1 LEFLPNLRTVSLM
14 SRRSPSPAHGLIGMN
29 QVNPPR
35 SHRGAAL
42 LKKFSEEK
50 RTPACRF
57 KTQPSAMMGLPLVMA
72 PSLDL
77 LISVSLVTSTRPP
90 VAYLLK

>member
-1 LEFLPNLRTVSLM
+1 
-14 SRRSPSPAHGLIGMN
+14 
-29 QVNPPR
+29 
-35 SHRGAAL
+35 
-42 LKKFSEEK
+42 LKKFSKEK
-50 RTPACRF
+50 RTPTCRF